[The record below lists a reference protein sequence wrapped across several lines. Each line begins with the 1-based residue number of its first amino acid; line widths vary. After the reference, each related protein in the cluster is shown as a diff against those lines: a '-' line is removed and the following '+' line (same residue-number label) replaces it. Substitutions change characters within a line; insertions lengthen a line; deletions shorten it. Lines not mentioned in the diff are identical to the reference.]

1 MKENHTPVEEE
12 KLKER
17 ALLLMRYFWWD
28 RLFEIGKQLRLP
40 YFDKFLNYWE
50 IEHGQAA
57 LEIAKNIT
65 DNELLDLIGKYP
77 PKYGLELGGFQGN
90 YYTADEKG
98 NVAIKSSWE
107 EVRKNVQAVLEKWG
121 EKAYGLLQA
130 LVNKGGRA
138 SYFDLIHEIEK
149 VLGYEFVPSYLLP
162 RLQPFKLVFKTGSN
176 KYPDWT
182 MPPEI
187 IVVVKDELSKFKRPP
202 TRKTIVRL
210 TYTKV
215 QQMIDD
221 KVGEIIEKRRYINQ
235 LFKSKFGI
243 NLFKDNEKVIWDI
256 RRPCS
261 NEEEFNNRILAL
273 ALLID
278 QIEVEELKKK
288 IRGIYEAG
296 SINILEAFLKENF
309 PNYNIKIIRN
319 FREIITLR
327 SKKYPVHRDDVKFI
341 NSMKYFGVTTFPP
354 DWEVLWESVL
364 EHYLESLNL
373 LMKTLSGE

>member
-1 MKENHTPVEEE
+1 
-12 KLKER
+12 
-17 ALLLMRYFWWD
+17 
-28 RLFEIGKQLRLP
+28 
-40 YFDKFLNYWE
+40 
-50 IEHGQAA
+50 
-57 LEIAKNIT
+57 
-65 DNELLDLIGKYP
+65 
-77 PKYGLELGGFQGN
+77 
-90 YYTADEKG
+90 
-98 NVAIKSSWE
+98 
-107 EVRKNVQAVLEKWG
+107 
-121 EKAYGLLQA
+121 
-130 LVNKGGRA
+130 
-138 SYFDLIHEIEK
+138 
-149 VLGYEFVPSYLLP
+149 VPSYLLP

-261 NEEEFNNRILAL
+261 NEDEFNNRILAL

-309 PNYNIKIIRN
+309 PNYNIKIIKN

-327 SKKYPVHRDDVKFI
+327 SKKYPVHQDDVKFI

-354 DWEVLWESVL
+354 DWEVLWEIVL